1 MLHIL
6 PVTLIVACNG
16 IDNQVGGIG
25 DPNDP
30 APILVVEPAI
40 LQFDAL
46 LLDETESLSFTM
58 TNEGDAAL
66 EIDSL
71 TITQTTAFTIAGDTS
86 FYIPVGESVEVPVVF
101 SPTAATNS
109 GQVLIASDD
118 PSPLTDVVDLAGD
131 GKLPE
136 LRIVPDPY
144 DFGNVPPGCSSGGDL
159 TLQNSGDAPLEI
171 TSIAHSGVGFSVI
184 QPSLPVT
191 LEPSEEY
198 PVEIVFAPP
207 DYDEYEGQLFVVSNE
222 AAGQR
227 TAEQQGTGDDASP
240 FIDQFIQPDG
250 PWEMTDILFHVDR
263 SCSMWNDA
271 DNLSSNFNDFLVAM
285 EEIEADWQVGVV
297 TEDNGCINGGILNA
311 DTVNVESKFRSAV
324 FGPHQD
330 YTEAGLY
337 IAAQALKD
345 SALNGG
351 CNDGFLRED
360 SRLSVVLI
368 SDEPDQSPRGSEEWK
383 NEIKGTAEGV
393 RISAVAGDVPG
404 GCPSA
409 DEGWGYYEA
418 AIETNGYFLSICS
431 VDWGRNLELIAALA
445 GEPTD
450 TFPLSHSP
458 DVDTLEVRQQDSPPN
473 GSWHEETE
481 GWTYDDSQNAI
492 VFDADNLP
500 PANARVEV
508 EYVAPLDCEN

>member
-1 MLHIL
+1 MHIL
-6 PVTLIVACNG
+6 QVTLLLVACNG
-16 IDNQVGGIG
+16 IDTGVNLIGGS
-25 DPNDP
+25 DDP
-30 APILVVEPAI
+30 APILVVDPPI
-40 LQFDAL
+40 LSFDAL
-46 LLDETESLSFTM
+46 LLEESQEKFFTIS
-58 TNEGDAAL
+58 NEGDASL
-66 EIDSL
+66 DIESL
-71 TITQTTAFTIAGDTS
+71 TVTGTTAFKISGDTS
-86 FYIPVGESVEVPVVF
+86 FYIPVGASVEVPVVF
-101 SPTAATNS
+101 SPTAASNL
-109 GQVLIASDD
+109 GQVQIASDD
-118 PSPLTDVVDLAGD
+118 SDPLVDVIDLTGE

-144 DFGNVPPGCSSGGDL
+144 DFGSVPPGCSSGGDL
-159 TLQNSGDAPLEI
+159 TLQNSGEAPLEV
-171 TSIAHSGVGFSVI
+171 TSIAHSGVGFSLI
-184 QPSLPVT
+184 QPTLPVT
-191 LEPSEEY
+191 LEPGEEY

-207 DYDEYEGQLFVVSNE
+207 DYEDYDGQLFVVSNE

-227 TAEQQGTGDDASP
+227 TAEQQGIGDDAAP
-240 FIDQFIQPDG
+240 FIDEFIQPDG
-250 PWEMTDILFHVDR
+250 PWEETDILFHVDR

-271 DNLSSNFNDFLVAM
+271 DNLSDNFNDFLVAM

-297 TEDNGCINGGILNA
+297 TEDNGCINGEILTE

-330 YTEAGLY
+330 YTEAGLF

-345 SALNGG
+345 AALNGG

-360 SRLSVVLI
+360 SRLSIVLI

-383 NEIKGTAEGV
+383 NELVGKGHGV

-418 AIETNGYFLSICS
+418 AIQTNGYFLSICS

-458 DVDTLEVRQQDSPPN
+458 DTDTLEVRQQDSPPS
-473 GSWHEETE
+473 GAWAKVDE
-481 GWTYDDSQNAI
+481 GWTYDDVQNAI
-492 VFDADNLP
+492 VFDADHLP
-500 PANARVEV
+500 PANARIEV
-508 EYVAPLDCEN
+508 EYIAPLDCEQ

>member
-1 MLHIL
+1 MLQIL
-6 PVTLIVACNG
+6 PVALLSGCNG
-16 IDNQVGGIG
+16 IDNTIDNIGG
-25 DPNDP
+25 PNDP
-30 APILVVEPAI
+30 APIMVVEPAI
-40 LQFDAL
+40 LQFEAL
-46 LLDETESLSFTM
+46 LLEESETLSFTIS
-58 TNEGDAAL
+58 NEGDA
-66 EIDSL
+66 SL
-71 TITQTTAFTIAGDTS
+71 DIESLDITGTTAFRIAGDTS
-86 FYIPVGESVEVPVVF
+86 FYIPVGESVEVPVTF
-101 SPTAATNS
+101 QPTASSNT
-109 GQVLIASDD
+109 GQVRIISDD
-118 PSPLTDVVDLAGD
+118 PDPLSDVVDLAGD

-159 TLQNSGDAPLEI
+159 TLQNAGLAPLEI
-171 TSIAHSGVGFSVI
+171 SSVAHSGVGFSLI
-184 QPSLPVT
+184 QPTLPVT
-191 LEPSEEY
+191 LEPGEEF

-207 DYDEYEGQLFVVSNE
+207 DYEEYDGSLFVVSNE

-227 TAEQQGTGDDASP
+227 TAEQLGTGDDASP

-250 PWEMTDILFHVDR
+250 PWEKTDILFHVDR

-297 TEDNGCINGGILNA
+297 TEDSGCINGGILDA

-351 CNDGFLRED
+351 CNDGFMRED

-383 NEIKGTAEGV
+383 NEIKSKGEGI

-450 TFPLSHSP
+450 TFPLSHTP
-458 DVDTLEVRQQDSPPN
+458 DQDTLEVRQQDSPPN
-473 GSWHEETE
+473 GSWHEVTE
-481 GWTYDDSQNAI
+481 GWTYDEAQNAI
-492 VFDADNLP
+492 VFDADSLP
-500 PANARVEV
+500 PANARLEV
-508 EYVAPLDCEN
+508 EYVAPLDCEQ